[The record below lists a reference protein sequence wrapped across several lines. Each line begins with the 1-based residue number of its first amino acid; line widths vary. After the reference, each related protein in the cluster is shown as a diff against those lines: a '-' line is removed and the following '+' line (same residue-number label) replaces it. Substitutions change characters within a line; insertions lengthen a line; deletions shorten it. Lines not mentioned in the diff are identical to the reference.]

1 MDEKTN
7 FYVFAKKEIA
17 LIFLFMIVIAVTS
30 FVLGVK
36 VGKSYS
42 YEKAGFTKEDR
53 ENILMN
59 SRSEE
64 VVEDLVKKDKSTEE
78 DKKLKRK
85 KVLDSTYEKLEEEF
99 NKLDQDVNKAEPPE
113 ASAPQVKQDKATL
126 QASSP
131 STKKKEEKVDPASI
145 VSGSPKA
152 LEKKAPPEMTYE
164 EPAQMVVPEAS
175 MRDQVRG
182 KFTIQLGSYQS
193 MVDAQSFADGFRVRG
208 YKVIVNEVEL
218 NGRGIWF
225 RVSLGIFDSVSEA
238 KSYVLRE
245 KVLFKAQDYVI
256 GRFN

>member
-17 LIFLFMIVIAVTS
+17 LIFFFMIIIAVTS

-42 YEKAGFTKEDR
+42 YEKAGFTEEDR
-53 ENILMN
+53 ENIRMN

-64 VVEDLVKKDKSTEE
+64 VVKELVKKDKSTDE
-78 DKKLKRK
+78 DKKAKRE

-99 NKLDQDVNKAEPPE
+99 NKLDENINNNKPPQAQTPPKNQGNSSSE
-113 ASAPQVKQDKATL
+113 ASIP
-126 QASSP
+126 P
-131 STKKKEEKVDPASI
+131 SKKKEEKVDFSSLAKGP
-145 VSGSPKA
+145 
-152 LEKKAPPEMTYE
+152 LEPQKKEQSMEEAYE
-164 EPAQMVVPEAS
+164 RPTKVKVPEAS
-175 MRDQVRG
+175 MRDQVKG

-193 MVDAQSFADGFRVRG
+193 INDAESFADGFRVRG

-218 NGRGIWF
+218 RGRGIWF

-245 KVLFKAQDYVI
+245 KVLFKGQDYVI

>member
-17 LIFLFMIVIAVTS
+17 LIFLFMLVIAVTS

-42 YEKAGFTKEDR
+42 YEKAGFTEEDR
-53 ENILMN
+53 ENIRMN

-64 VVEDLVKKDKSTEE
+64 VVKDLVKKDKSTEE

-85 KVLDSTYEKLEEEF
+85 EVLDSTYEKLEEEF
-99 NKLDQDVNKAEPPE
+99 NKLDQDVNKAKPPE
-113 ASAPQVKQDKATL
+113 ASIPKGNQEKEAL
-126 QASSP
+126 QAASP
-131 STKKKEEKVDPASI
+131 SPKKKEDKVDLTPKMKDLQKESASE
-145 VSGSPKA
+145 V
-152 LEKKAPPEMTYE
+152 TYD
-164 EPAQMVVPEAS
+164 EPAQVEVPEAS

-193 MVDAQSFADGFRVRG
+193 IADAQSFADGFRVRG

-238 KSYVLRE
+238 KNYVLRE
-245 KVLFKAQDYVI
+245 KVLFKGQDYVI

>member
-42 YEKAGFTKEDR
+42 YEKAGFTEEDR
-53 ENILMN
+53 KNILMN

-64 VVEDLVKKDKSTEE
+64 VVKDLVKKDKSTEE

-85 KVLDSTYEKLEEEF
+85 KVLDSTFEKLEEEF
-99 NKLDQDVNKAEPPE
+99 NKLDQDVNKAIPPE
-113 ASAPQVKQDKATL
+113 ASSPKSKQDKGGL
-126 QASSP
+126 LASNDLA
-131 STKKKEEKVDPASI
+131 KKKEEKVELAPSMKGGGQDLEN
-145 VSGSPKA
+145 SPA
-152 LEKKAPPEMTYE
+152 LEVASE
-164 EPAQMVVPEAS
+164 EPVKMVVPEAS

-193 MVDAQSFADGFRVRG
+193 IADAQSFADGFRVRG

-245 KVLFKAQDYVI
+245 KVLFKGQDYVI

>member
-17 LIFLFMIVIAVTS
+17 LIFLFMLVIAVTS

-42 YEKAGFTKEDR
+42 YEKAGFTEEDR
-53 ENILMN
+53 ENIRMN

-64 VVEDLVKKDKSTEE
+64 VVKDLVKKDKSTEE

-99 NKLDQDVNKAEPPE
+99 NKLDQDVNKVKPPE
-113 ASAPQVKQDKATL
+113 ASIPKGSQEKGAL
-126 QASSP
+126 QAASP
-131 STKKKEEKVDPASI
+131 SPKKKEDKVDLA
-145 VSGSPKA
+145 PKA
-152 LEKKAPPEMTYE
+152 KGLQKKSASEVSYE
-164 EPAQMVVPEAS
+164 EPAQVEVPEAS

-193 MVDAQSFADGFRVRG
+193 IADAQSFADGFRVRG

-245 KVLFKAQDYVI
+245 KVLFKGQDYVI

>member
-17 LIFLFMIVIAVTS
+17 LIFLFMIVIAATS

-59 SRSEE
+59 SRAEE
-64 VVEDLVKKDKSTEE
+64 VVKDLVKKDKSTEE

-85 KVLDSTYEKLEEEF
+85 KVLDSTFEKLEEEF
-99 NKLDQDVNKAEPPE
+99 NKLDQGVNKAIPPE
-113 ASAPQVKQDKATL
+113 ASAPKGGQDKDKL
-126 QASSP
+126 QVSS
-131 STKKKEEKVDPASI
+131 SSLKKKDAKVDPPTI
-145 VSGSPKA
+145 TKGGTEDMQKEPP
-152 LEKKAPPEMTYE
+152 LETAYE
-164 EPAQMVVPEAS
+164 EPVKMVVPEAS

-193 MVDAQSFADGFRVRG
+193 MADAQSFADGFRVRG

-238 KSYVLRE
+238 KNYVLRE
-245 KVLFKAQDYVI
+245 KVLFKGQDYVI